1 MDVALP
7 PQFKEFKAAPRGH
20 RFERVTEAVR
30 LPQYE
35 PVRDL
40 TLLCRVPAN
49 SLLLLSLISPFCITF
64 LFVCSLLL
72 FFFLS
77 FSHGHILPSSPRT
90 LFWICLFAVFYKWSK
105 FWLCFCQRCALFTQL
120 MTFSLKINERF
131 IQFCN
136 LLITWPEVEKTWALG
151 DLYRQQ
157 IKFSSTNNSWTWTS
171 SSALVLFWKE
181 QQGVHSSSEPLS
193 ITRSMASRTGGRLG
207 S

>member
-1 MDVALP
+1 MLLYLHSSRSLKQHPEGIGLSGWPRLSDFLSTSLSEISLCCAAFLP
-7 PQFKEFKAAPRGH
+7 TA
-20 RFERVTEAVR
+20 
-30 LPQYE
+30 
-35 PVRDL
+35 
-40 TLLCRVPAN
+40 C
-49 SLLLLSLISPFCITF
+49 LLLSLISPFCITF

-72 FFFLS
+72 FFFYHFHMVTS
-77 FSHGHILPSSPRT
+77 SLPRQELCFGSVYLQCSINR
-90 LFWICLFAVFYKWSK
+90 VN